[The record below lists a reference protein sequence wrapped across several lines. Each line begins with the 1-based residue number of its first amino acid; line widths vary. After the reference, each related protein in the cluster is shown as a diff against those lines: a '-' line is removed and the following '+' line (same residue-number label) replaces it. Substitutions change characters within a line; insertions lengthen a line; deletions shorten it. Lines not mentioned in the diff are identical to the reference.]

1 METVEI
7 VEILEILEDVE
18 TDGVFRVLELLGAAP
33 LNLSIVTTHYQ
44 VQGKEPQFPMSED
57 IQYRL
62 TTETDADVE
71 FAN

>member
-7 VEILEILEDVE
+7 VEDVE

-44 VQGKEPQFPMSED
+44 VQGKESQFPMSED

-62 TTETDADVE
+62 TTVSDADVE